1 MIEQR
6 EMIASL
12 ITMYCS
18 FVFIYEEE
26 TSLETEILIFGIIV
40 IVNLYFFSG
49 WFYLFYVI
57 ATPQRFVYASVAKV
71 LSIISLFWKFDIKAE
86 NISNNTHL
94 TKTTANFLF
103 KKKTK
108 NTTDNKIDQLFEL
121 ESPVK
126 QKDTY
131 DVTSQ
136 RQLLNKASD
145 ENMPFEKSSDKID
158 KLIKEAQAAIANDD
172 SVL

>member
-18 FVFIYEEE
+18 FVFIYEEQ

-57 ATPQRFVYASVAKV
+57 ATP
-71 LSIISLFWKFDIKAE
+71 
-86 NISNNTHL
+86 
-94 TKTTANFLF
+94 
-103 KKKTK
+103 
-108 NTTDNKIDQLFEL
+108 
-121 ESPVK
+121 
-126 QKDTY
+126 
-131 DVTSQ
+131 
-136 RQLLNKASD
+136 
-145 ENMPFEKSSDKID
+145 
-158 KLIKEAQAAIANDD
+158 
-172 SVL
+172 